1 MGNDKLYEASRRG
14 VISEK
19 TYREILKYKERLQ
32 KNGVPVIYNLRHVR
46 KIFQIRRKEQELFL
60 VHKERRYIINL
71 KYQKNQEV
79 KEQLKLRVTALKKFS
94 DG

>member
-1 MGNDKLYEASRRG
+1 M
-14 VISEK
+14 
-19 TYREILKYKERLQ
+19 
-32 KNGVPVIYNLRHVR
+32 
-46 KIFQIRRKEQELFL
+46 